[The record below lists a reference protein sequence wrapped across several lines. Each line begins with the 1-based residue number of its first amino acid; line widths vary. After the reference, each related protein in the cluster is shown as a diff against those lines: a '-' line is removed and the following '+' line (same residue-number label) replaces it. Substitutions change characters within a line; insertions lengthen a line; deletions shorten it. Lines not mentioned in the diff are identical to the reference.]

1 MVSVT
6 QRITQYN
13 REVGQP
19 RGGLLNPKLFTVTQ
33 HADAH
38 GALDGKQENLH
49 ASVVGLAVD
58 YLTRLAHTQL
68 LDDEP
73 AQTLGDV
80 FRASLLGARKVSEQ
94 TEHTSALDDAVA
106 ALGKVTF
113 SPSSVDS
120 TRFIFNVDETAVRV
134 ACQLATYDVAL
145 RAGVGFYNP
154 AATQLVPDHL
164 TVAHILTMVNRAGT
178 FFAEYGPITSDGF
191 LFVGGEEY
199 LAGGRGGYTDLVDS
213 GDGDFLTKD
222 TLWDFK
228 VSASKPNKDHTLQVL
243 MYFLMGKESGLEEF
257 ADLTH
262 VGIFN
267 PRLNQTYRHA
277 IEDVPAE
284 VIDAVRRGVIGY
296 PS

>member
-154 AATQLVPDHL
+154 AATQLVPDHFDRGPHPHHGQSRRYVL
-164 TVAHILTMVNRAGT
+164 RRVRADHQRRLSVRWRRGI
-178 FFAEYGPITSDGF
+178 P
-191 LFVGGEEY
+191 
-199 LAGGRGGYTDLVDS
+199 GGRTRWLYR
-213 GDGDFLTKD
+213 
-222 TLWDFK
+222 
-228 VSASKPNKDHTLQVL
+228 PR
-243 MYFLMGKESGLEEF
+243 GL
-257 ADLTH
+257 
-262 VGIFN
+262 
-267 PRLNQTYRHA
+267 R
-277 IEDVPAE
+277 
-284 VIDAVRRGVIGY
+284 
-296 PS
+296 

>member
-164 TVAHILTMVNRAGT
+164 TVAHILTMVNRAGVL
-178 FFAEYGPITSDGF
+178 YGSSPERRGF

-199 LAGGRGGYTDLVDS
+199 LAGGTRPGIPLVDS
-213 GDGDFLTKD
+213 GDGDFLTRNRRSPNP
-222 TLWDFK
+222 LQGS
-228 VSASKPNKDHTLQVL
+228 VSSRTRI
-243 MYFLMGKESGLEEF
+243 
-257 ADLTH
+257 T
-262 VGIFN
+262 
-267 PRLNQTYRHA
+267 RCRC
-277 IEDVPAE
+277 
-284 VIDAVRRGVIGY
+284 
-296 PS
+296 